1 MVRVHG
7 VRMTHNEAHSV
18 VRPGL
23 MNASLVG
30 VTVPRRAVTSV
41 ELPLGK
47 ALIMKMREITMIY

>member
-1 MVRVHG
+1 MVRTQD
-7 VRMTHNEAHSV
+7 VRMTPNEAHSV

-30 VTVPRRAVTSV
+30 VTVLRRAVTSV

-47 ALIMKMREITMIY
+47 ALIMKMREIMTIY